1 MTRMALLFVAR
12 VLRCEMQTL
21 AMPCS
26 SAESGR
32 DHMVGMV
39 LPKKASSERIT
50 GVALDEFS

>member
-1 MTRMALLFVAR
+1 MALLFVAR